1 MGISIL
7 SVYNDVAQ
15 QIGKANGDLSI
26 TDFNRLSKR
35 AENRFLDWVTGK
47 IEGNILPQMYTT
59 QKDKD
64 FVSPF
69 IVAFKSALTDS
80 KITKPTDYYLFENM
94 YALSLKEVLCDD
106 EDGDSSCDDEEKE
119 VSADSSNIKKD
130 VIELLD
136 GQRFYVRAKSKIKGL
151 SPSLKK
157 PIAKEIGNSFE
168 FLPNELG
175 GVVLEYV
182 RYPIY
187 AVAVITDDP
196 IYNIEVID
204 ETASTDYEW
213 KESARE
219 MLVWIIV
226 DLFSNSVRENALK
239 TFNQAT
245 AKTLP

>member
-1 MGISIL
+1 MGISIS
-7 SVYNDVAQ
+7 SVKDDVDQ
-15 QIGKANGDLSI
+15 QIGKANGSLTI
-26 TDFNRLSKR
+26 TDFNRLSRR
-35 AENRFLDWVTGK
+35 AENRFLDWITGK
-47 IEGNILPQMYTT
+47 VEGNILPQMYTT

-80 KITKPTDYYLFENM
+80 KITKPTDYYLYENM
-94 YALSLKEVLCDD
+94 YALSLKEVLCD
-106 EDGDSSCDDEEKE
+106 EDGSDSSCDDEEKE
-119 VSADSSNIKKD
+119 VSADSSNIEKD

-136 GQRFYVRAKSKIKGL
+136 GQRFYIRAKSKIKGL

-187 AVAVITDDP
+187 AVAVSEIDP
-196 IYNIEVID
+196 IFNTEIVGSS
-204 ETASTDYEW
+204 STDYEW

-226 DLFSNSVRENALK
+226 DLYSNSVRENALK

-245 AKTLP
+245 AKTSP